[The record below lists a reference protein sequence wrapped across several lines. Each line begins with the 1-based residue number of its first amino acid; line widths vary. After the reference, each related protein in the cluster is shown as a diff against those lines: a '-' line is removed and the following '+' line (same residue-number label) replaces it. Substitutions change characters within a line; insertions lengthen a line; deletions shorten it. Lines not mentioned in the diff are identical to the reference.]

1 MRAAPANKHM
11 DKHGHQGPRYSPSVS
26 MSHVFAGPLTASVSE
41 TVPAGHQTDIV
52 WASEWEA
59 AVAAARA
66 GDRPNAIRRVMPSRT

>member
-1 MRAAPANKHM
+1 MRAATANKHM
-11 DKHGHQGPRYSPSVS
+11 DKHGHESNAIFAKRIEEPCL
-26 MSHVFAGPLTASVSE
+26 AGPLTASDSE

-66 GDRPNAIRRVMPSRT
+66 GDRPNAIRRVMPNRT